1 MRVLV
6 VAETSM
12 FEEGIEEILRREPGM
27 EIVGRETDPGQ
38 AVQRIREALPDVVIL
53 TDGEAAKGIGAE
65 VLGMVREG
73 FHVRIVEVHVATN
86 SLCVYCGEQ
95 QSIREVGD
103 LVDAVKHVCRSS
115 SPEAGVSPSPAVGEP
130 VA

>member
-12 FEEGIEEILRREPGM
+12 FEEGIEAILSREPGL

-53 TDGEAAKGIGAE
+53 TDGEAATGIGAE

-86 SLCVYCGEQ
+86 TLCVYCGEQ
-95 QSIREVGD
+95 ESIREVED
-103 LVDAVKHVCRSS
+103 LVDAVKRICHSLNG
-115 SPEAGVSPSPAVGEP
+115 EAGAPPSPAMGEP
-130 VA
+130 AA